1 MGSGSGGDT
10 GRHAGAG
17 RFPESNTDDYTGAVT
32 VGGPPD
38 VRQVPGLQIT
48 KIALGPFDNN
58 CYFLR
63 CTATGEVAL
72 IDAAADA
79 PALLRVLGDSE
90 LARIVTTHRHP
101 DHVGALPELVEA
113 TGAITAAQEEDA
125 DHLPVPTRER
135 LHDGDV
141 VTVGAAQLRVIH
153 LSGHTPG
160 GAALLYD
167 AGGRLAATPHLF
179 TGDCLFPGGP
189 GNTQNDPARFTRLM
203 DDLERKVF
211 GPLPDATWIY
221 PGHGADTTLGTERPH
236 LSEWRARGW

>member
-1 MGSGSGGDT
+1 MGSDSGGDP
-10 GRHAGAG
+10 GRHNGAG
-17 RFPESNTDDYTGAVT
+17 QPSDGYTGSVT

-38 VRQVPGLQIT
+38 VREVPGLQIT

-63 CTATGEVAL
+63 CTSTGEVVL

-79 PALLRVLGDSE
+79 PALLRVLDGQD
-90 LARIVTTHRHP
+90 LRRIVTTHRHP
-101 DHVGALPELVEA
+101 DHVGALEDMVSA
-113 TGAITAAQEEDA
+113 TGAVTAAQEEDA
-125 DHLPVPTRER
+125 DFLPVPTRER

-221 PGHGADTTLGTERPH
+221 PGHGADTILGNERPH
-236 LSEWRARGW
+236 LPEWRERGW

>member
-1 MGSGSGGDT
+1 MGSDSGGDT
-10 GRHAGAG
+10 GRHTGAG
-17 RFPESNTDDYTGAVT
+17 QHTDDYTGAVT

-63 CTATGEVAL
+63 CTSTGEVVL

-79 PALLRVLGDSE
+79 PALLRVLGDDD

-101 DHVGALPELVEA
+101 DHVGALTDLVTA

-125 DHLPVPTRER
+125 DYLPVPTRER

-167 AGGRLAATPHLF
+167 AGGRLAAAPHLF

-236 LSEWRARGW
+236 LAEWRERGW